1 MVLAYKKEVDVRA
14 ATDWQGFLLKFGT
27 VEVPL
32 SYIKMGDGNTQT
44 PNQREEIKAERDDYT
59 RKLMRVTADGMITKQ
74 IFQFKQ
80 MSYKK
85 VKALQNVMKQGLV
98 DKKQRK
104 YNVTYWNLEN
114 MQYEKGDI
122 YIPDIEYTIARADEN
137 DLIIGEFSMALI
149 GYETSKVVS

>member
-1 MVLAYKKEVDVRA
+1 MA
-14 ATDWQGFLLKFGT
+14 ATEWQGYLLKFGT

-32 SYIKMGDGNTQT
+32 SYIKNEGNTQI

-59 RKLMRVTADGMITKQ
+59 RKLTRVTADGMITKQ
-74 IFQFKQ
+74 VFQFRE

-98 DKKQRK
+98 DAKQRR

-114 MQYEKGDI
+114 MQYESGDI
-122 YIPDIEYTIARADEN
+122 YIPDIEYKIARADEN
-137 DLIIGEFSMALI
+137 DLIIGEFSMTLI
-149 GYETSKVVS
+149 GYGTSEVVSG

>member
-1 MVLAYKKEVDVRA
+1 MA

-59 RKLMRVTADGMITKQ
+59 RKLTRVTADGRITKQ
-74 IFQFKQ
+74 AFQFRE

-85 VKALQNVMKQGLV
+85 IKALQNVMKQGLV
-98 DKKQRK
+98 HEKQRK
-104 YNVTYWNLEN
+104 YNVTYWNLEK
-114 MQYEKGDI
+114 MQYEAGDI
-122 YIPDIEYTIARADEN
+122 YIPDIEYKIVRADEN
-137 DLIIGEFSMALI
+137 DLIIGEFTMTLI
-149 GYETSKVVS
+149 GYKTSEAVN